1 MIVVLRYAYIFLAL
15 AIVLSL
21 VGMTAA
27 LWHMAWWIAV
37 IFVAMVVVSQAL
49 GFRAI
54 AFSGS
59 TTVWRGAAGAID
71 PRAPSGPSEK

>member
-1 MIVVLRYAYIFLAL
+1 MMVVLRYAYIFLGVAV
-15 AIVLSL
+15 VLSL
-21 VGMTAA
+21 LGMTAA

-37 IFVAMVVVSQAL
+37 IFIAMVIVSQGL

-59 TTVWRGAAGAID
+59 TTVWRGPAGGVDRHAS
-71 PRAPSGPSEK
+71 SGPGEK